1 MKRAQLRKKF
11 GANVKRT
18 KALPKGNLH
27 ATGNEGGRR
36 ARERRPINARVPM
49 SNGMGGL
56 GYALPVASG
65 TSVTAAKQHRGERP
79 GTGRP
84 GIRWHLPPEGPP
96 IKLR

>member
-18 KALPKGNLH
+18 KSLPKGNIQ
-27 ATGNEGGRR
+27 AVGNEGGRK

-56 GYALPVASG
+56 GYALPVAAG

-84 GIRWHLPPEGPP
+84 GIGWWLPPEGLP
-96 IKLR
+96 IPI